1 MITAV
6 FYDPD
11 HGVFWAGMAFS
22 GFLQVTAAL
31 LNLLPVPG
39 LDGYGALEPHL
50 SPDTQ
55 RALAPA
61 KTYGLLILFVLFIV
75 SPLGE
80 YFFASSPGSSTSS
93 ASRGSS
99 SATVCGS
106 PSSGPPGCRAAPC
119 DICVFTHR
127 LDRMGAGHD
136 HGGAD
141 TRVSRLL
148 IAAGILSVFFVIELT
163 TALLINSIALLA
175 DAGHMLT
182 DLVAMFMGLTAVLLA
197 RHGSASA
204 KRTYGWHRAE
214 VFTAV
219 ANAVLLLFVAGFIL
233 YEAVERFGDAPA
245 IPGVPMIVVALAGLI
260 ANAVVV
266 LLLRSHAEGSLAVKG
281 AYMEVVADTV
291 GSVGVLIAGI
301 VTVTTRWP
309 YADVVVAVLVALWVL
324 PRAIALARAALR
336 ILSES
341 SPSHIDV
348 EELRTALCGLDGVTE
363 VHDLHV
369 WTLVPGKD
377 MATAH
382 LTSTADSAKVL
393 DEAKAVL
400 AARGLEHA
408 TIQIETPDAA
418 GDCHCEASW

>member
-1 MITAV
+1 
-6 FYDPD
+6 
-11 HGVFWAGMAFS
+11 
-22 GFLQVTAAL
+22 
-31 LNLLPVPG
+31 
-39 LDGYGALEPHL
+39 
-50 SPDTQ
+50 
-55 RALAPA
+55 
-61 KTYGLLILFVLFIV
+61 
-75 SPLGE
+75 
-80 YFFASSPGSSTSS
+80 
-93 ASRGSS
+93 
-99 SATVCGS
+99 
-106 PSSGPPGCRAAPC
+106 
-119 DICVFTHR
+119 
-127 LDRMGAGHD
+127 MGAGHD

-214 VFTAV
+214 VFTAI
-219 ANAVLLLFVAGFIL
+219 ANAVLLLFVASFIL
-233 YEAVERFGDAPA
+233 YEAVERFGDAPD

-266 LLLRSHAEGSLAVKG
+266 LLLRSHSESSLAVKG

-291 GSVGVLIAGI
+291 GSIGVLIAGI

-348 EELRTALCGLDGVTE
+348 EELRRALCGLEGVTE